1 MSEISKTADQMLTV
15 LELVAERGPITP
27 TEIARQLAQH
37 RPVVHRA
44 LETLYRRGLV
54 RRSSLGYLPGISL
67 LHIARRVEPLL
78 LSISQPVLAELAR
91 QLGETAIL
99 TVPDGDYAVLAAQA
113 LGGGEHFMRI
123 QFDLGFRHSLASG
136 AGGRA
141 ILAFAEHPLLERLDM
156 EGPDPRLLQ
165 RQLTEVRKT
174 GYAYSH
180 DELSPNVQGVSAPVR
195 QHRQVVASIGI
206 VLPSSRMTDLE
217 TVAHAV
223 VEAARAISR
232 KL

>member
-1 MSEISKTADQMLTV
+1 MLTV

-44 LETLYRRGLV
+44 LETLHRRGLV
-54 RRSSLGYLPGISL
+54 RRSSGGYLPGISL
-67 LHIARRVEPLL
+67 LHIAQKVEPQL
-78 LSISQPVLAELAR
+78 LSVARPVLAALAQ

-99 TVPDGDYAVLAAQA
+99 TVPDGDHAVLAAQA
-113 LGGGEHFMRI
+113 LGGSEHFMRI
-123 QFDLGFRHSLASG
+123 QFNLGFRHLLADG

-141 ILAFAEHPLLERLDM
+141 ILAFAAAPPLERTDGAA
-156 EGPDPRLLQ
+156 GPAARRLLQ
-165 RQLTEVRKT
+165 RQLAEIRKA

-195 QHRQVVASIGI
+195 KHRQVVASTGI
-206 VLPSSRMTDLE
+206 VLPSSRMTDLDR
-217 TVAHAV
+217 VASAV
-223 VEAARAISR
+223 LEAARAISR